1 MNQKTPCLQM
11 LRWKLHVRTSV
22 SPRKSPF
29 IVFITPSILNKNG
42 GDRLRKTSISSIFEE
57 EILENCRFWEVQT
70 SGFGLCIIYP
80 NYLSCF
86 KVVPEPGQR
95 NSFSKRLFVPQNTAY
110 IQSSLLQARYII
122 VQLLDGVANSP
133 QNTSANT
140 AAGLS
145 IFQILVYLALTLG

>member
-1 MNQKTPCLQM
+1 M
-11 LRWKLHVRTSV
+11 L
-22 SPRKSPF
+22 F
-29 IVFITPSILNKNG
+29 LNKHG
-42 GDRLRKTSISSIFEE
+42 
-57 EILENCRFWEVQT
+57 ENERA
-70 SGFGLCIIYP
+70 SA
-80 NYLSCF
+80 SDD
-86 KVVPEPGQR
+86 
-95 NSFSKRLFVPQNTAY
+95 